1 LNIFGGV
8 NGIEMINNNSAKIY
22 ANSILQAYIIHNQLN
37 AKFIKDLNAY
47 IEIEWDTTMFDT
59 YLN

>member
-1 LNIFGGV
+1 
-8 NGIEMINNNSAKIY
+8 MINNNSAKIY